1 MLRSFVPL
9 AGSAALLTSLSLLIG
24 CTSTADDATGGAGGG
39 TGGSA
44 PLTVTTDHGDVT
56 GVLEGSTRD
65 FLGIPYAKPPVG
77 PLRWQPPR
85 AIEPWATALDAS
97 KKGPECA
104 QLDPIGGKFATIS
117 SEDCLTLN
125 VWTPSKPKS
134 EKLPVMVWIHGGAFV
149 LGSGGDPAYDG
160 HNLSEATGVVVVSIN
175 YRLGPFGFL
184 SLPSL
189 RAEDAAFPSAG
200 NYGLED
206 QRAALQWV
214 KANAAAFGGDPSN
227 VTVFGESAGGASVCH
242 HLVSPLSKG
251 LLQRAII
258 ESGPCELVSTKDAAD
273 AQGLALTDALAC
285 KQGDAAAN
293 LACARGKTAAE
304 IALALPLSQDFIS
317 PGGAKWNPV
326 VDGHELTDQ
335 PTALVEAG
343 AFEKVPTILGYN
355 SDEASL
361 FFLLGNT
368 TIADDAALATLAET
382 IAPGHGQEISAQY
395 PSAEYGTAQA
405 AGIAAVTDAGF
416 ICPTRRTAKALA
428 KGGAATYLYHF
439 AYAPTGGLF
448 GDLGSF
454 HSGEIRY
461 VLGNRSQILPQ
472 ALTDEELALTDI
484 VQGYW
489 TRFAATG
496 DPNGASA
503 FAWPRYDVTADEAIV
518 LDTAPSKGSAHRAKQ
533 CAFWDGLASQP

>member
-1 MLRSFVPL
+1 MRCSFSSLTAASTLIACL
-9 AGSAALLTSLSLLIG
+9 ACLAG
-24 CTSTADDATGGAGGG
+24 CTSTKDDAAGGSGGA
-39 TGGSA
+39 GGSA

-56 GVLEGSTRD
+56 GVLEGATRD
-65 FLGIPYAKPPVG
+65 FLGIPYAAPPVG
-77 PLRWQPPR
+77 ALRWKPPR
-85 AIEPWATALDAS
+85 AIAPWTTALDAS
-97 KKGPECA
+97 KKGPQCA
-104 QLDPIGGKFATIS
+104 QLDPIGGEFATAS

-125 VWTPSKPKS
+125 VWTPAKPKS
-134 EKLPVMVWIHGGAFV
+134 EKLPVMVWVHGGAFV

-160 HNLSEATGVVVVSIN
+160 HNLSEAEGVVVVSVN

-189 RAEDAAFPSAG
+189 RAEDPAFPSAG

-214 KANAAAFGGDPSN
+214 RANAAAFGGDPSN

-258 ESGPCELVSTKDAAD
+258 ESGPCELVATKDAAD
-273 AQGLALTDALAC
+273 AQGEDLVGALDC
-285 KQGDAAAN
+285 KSGDAAAN
-293 LACARGKTAAE
+293 LACLRGKTPSE

-317 PGGAKWNPV
+317 PGGAKWSPV

-335 PTALVEAG
+335 PSALALSG
-343 AFEKVPTILGYN
+343 AFEKVPTIIGYN
-355 SDEASL
+355 TDEATL
-361 FFLLGNT
+361 FFLLGKT
-368 TIADDAALATLAET
+368 TIADDAALATFADT
-382 IAPGHGQEISAQY
+382 IAPGHGAEIAAQY
-395 PSAEYGTAQA
+395 PSAEYGSAQIA
-405 AGIAAVTDAGF
+405 AQAAVTDAGF

-428 KGGAATYLYHF
+428 KGGAATYLYKF
-439 AYAPTGGLF
+439 DYAPTGGLF
-448 GDLGSF
+448 GDLGAF
-454 HSGEIRY
+454 HSAEIRY

-472 ALTDEELALTDI
+472 ALTDEELALTAV

-496 DPNGASA
+496 DPNGGGA
-503 FAWPRYDVTADEAIV
+503 FAWPRYDVEADEAIV
-518 LDTAPSKGSAHRAKQ
+518 LDTTASTDSGHRVKQ
-533 CAFWDGLASQP
+533 CAFWDALAAP